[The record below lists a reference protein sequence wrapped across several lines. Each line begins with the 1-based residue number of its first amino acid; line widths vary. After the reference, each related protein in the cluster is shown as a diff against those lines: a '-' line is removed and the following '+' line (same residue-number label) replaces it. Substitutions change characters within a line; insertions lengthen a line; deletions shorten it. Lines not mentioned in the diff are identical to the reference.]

1 MTHTL
6 WLKKQKLIYSK
17 DVFDILQFGSSI
29 FENSSPNDVDIA
41 VIFQKI
47 PLKEQLSQAQEIK
60 KQLQKKTNL
69 PLHIKSFD
77 LYSLFESSNFAKESI
92 LFYGKSLITNEYFS
106 RKLGLTP
113 VIQIEYSL
121 KKLAKKDKIKFNYL
135 LNGKKEKYGLLRK
148 YGGSL
153 TKPGQIEIKP
163 EHEKIFVD
171 KIKEITNDFKVN
183 KKLVPYWNDALIG
196 IFYQTKDELNSFV
209 SLITE

>member
-1 MTHTL
+1 MTQKL

-183 KKLVPYWNDALIG
+183 KKLVPY
-196 IFYQTKDELNSFV
+196 
-209 SLITE
+209 